1 MVALGVHFAL
11 LFFLSSSRRSTEN
24 VFPGSANSCCS
35 FARIASASAVGERWG
50 REEGGGGRRVGR
62 EEERKQGVVGV
73 GGGDNLGCSL
83 MPSPHVPPGKQ
94 AVLF

>member
-1 MVALGVHFAL
+1 MSYTLFIKFKFKILLFNTVALGVHFAL

-50 REEGGGGRRVGR
+50 REEGGGWGGRRRGNKV
-62 EEERKQGVVGV
+62 
-73 GGGDNLGCSL
+73 
-83 MPSPHVPPGKQ
+83 
-94 AVLF
+94 